1 MFADA
6 ALAAR
11 IDRTEARLCARLVM
25 AAPAHSTGGPFV
37 LPLDGG
43 LALFAG
49 PRSPMNKVIGFGFD
63 GELDLQELAAIEER
77 WAERG
82 EPVRIELSIL
92 ADPAVVAKLSERGYR
107 LHGFENVLACRIAG
121 AGRPAAAAPEIAIEI
136 VGDDSFEEWFTVA
149 IDSFANMDGSGSAA
163 DAALPREELE
173 RLFRETMGPQSVE
186 GLTRYIARLDGEPAG
201 EAALHVDE
209 GLALL
214 AGSGTVP
221 HLRGRGVQKALVAR
235 RLDDAR
241 REGCDMAV
249 VVTAPGTRSQENVM
263 RRGFELLYTR
273 AILLRPLEQVIGQ
286 ERQPQ

>member
-1 MFADA
+1 
-6 ALAAR
+6 
-11 IDRTEARLCARLVM
+11 M
-25 AAPAHSTGGPFV
+25 ASPPSHATGGPFV

-63 GELDLQELAAIEER
+63 AELDLQELSTIEER

-92 ADPAVVAKLSERGYR
+92 SDPAVVAKLSERGYR
-107 LHGFENVLACRIAG
+107 LHGFENVLACPIAG
-121 AGRPAAAAPEIAIEI
+121 AAPPAAPSPQIAIET
-136 VGDDSFEEWFTVA
+136 VEDDTFEEWFTLA
-149 IDSFANMDGSGSAA
+149 IDAFSNMDGSGSAA

-173 RLFRETMGPQSVE
+173 RLFREAMGPRSVE
-186 GLTRYIARLDGEPAG
+186 GLTRYIARLDGEGAG

-209 GLALL
+209 GVALL

-221 HLRGRGVQKALVAR
+221 HLRGRGVQKALVGRSLDYAR
-235 RLDDAR
+235 RT
-241 REGCDMAV
+241 GCYLAV

-273 AILLRPLEQVIGQ
+273 AILLR
-286 ERQPQ
+286 

>member
-25 AAPAHSTGGPFV
+25 ESPAHASSGPFV

-49 PRSPMNKVIGFGFD
+49 ARSPMNKVIGFGFD
-63 GELDLQELAAIEER
+63 AELNLQELSIIEER

-107 LHGFENVLACRIAG
+107 LHGFENVLACRIAAG
-121 AGRPAAAAPEIAIEI
+121 AQPGAAPPPGIAIEI
-136 VGDDSFEEWFTVA
+136 VEDGSFEEWFTLA
-149 IDSFANMDGSGSAA
+149 IDSFSNMDGSGSAA
-163 DAALPREELE
+163 DAELPREELE
-173 RLFRETMGPQSVE
+173 RLFREAMGPQSVE
-186 GLTRYIARLDGEPAG
+186 GLTRYIARLDGEGAG
-201 EAALHVDE
+201 EAALHVD
-209 GLALL
+209 GGVALL

-235 RLDDAR
+235 RLEDAR
-241 REGCDMAV
+241 RAGCDLAV

-273 AILLRPLEQVIGQ
+273 AILLR
-286 ERQPQ
+286 